1 MKALKSII
9 VLFILLCLVAP
20 LQAQTILQQPK
31 IKKIVVTGSSEM
43 EVDPDEIYVNFVLRE
58 YQNSKKEKVGIETI
72 KKEFLEACSKSGILK
87 EHIRVDGM
95 AGNAYSDWYIRKKKQ
110 EPDFIANITYVIK
123 FSSTKMIDDL
133 IPRLNDNAVLN
144 MYISKMDHSK
154 METFRKDVKIKAT
167 QAAKEKALYLS
178 QSIGEKLGGALLIE
192 EIDQGTPYPLM
203 MKASNM
209 AMMEMQSD
217 GAAYGGDTSMPFE
230 KIKIR
235 FETRAEFELE

>member
-1 MKALKSII
+1 MKHLKN
-9 VLFILLCLVAP
+9 LFLLILLFTLSMLVN
-20 LQAQTILQQPK
+20 AQTIVQQPK
-31 IKKIVVTGSSEM
+31 IKKVVVTGSSEM

-58 YQNSKKEKVGIETI
+58 YQNSKKEKVGIEVI
-72 KKEFLEACSKSGILK
+72 KKEFLEACSKAGILK
-87 EHIRVDGM
+87 ENIRVDGM

-123 FSSTKMIDDL
+123 FTSTKSIDDL

-154 METFRKDVKIKAT
+154 METFRKEVKIKAT

-209 AMMEMQSD
+209 AMMEMSND
-217 GAAYGGDTSMPFE
+217 GAAYGGETSMPFE

>member
-1 MKALKSII
+1 MKHLKN
-9 VLFILLCLVAP
+9 LFLLILLFTFSMLVN
-20 LQAQTILQQPK
+20 AQTIVQQPK

-58 YQNSKKEKVGIETI
+58 YQNSKKEKVGIEVI
-72 KKEFLEACSKSGILK
+72 KKEFLEACSKAGILK
-87 EHIRVDGM
+87 ENIRVDGM

-123 FSSTKMIDDL
+123 FTSTKSIDDL

-154 METFRKDVKIKAT
+154 METFRKEVKIKAT

-209 AMMEMQSD
+209 AMMEMSND
-217 GAAYGGDTSMPFE
+217 GAAYGGETSMPFE